1 MKEKKERTE
10 QNRRNVL
17 VIEEIESQNKSTR
30 LVPLPDGKLL
40 VGIVE
45 TSALYVK

>member
-1 MKEKKERTE
+1 MKEKKETIE

-17 VIEEIESQNKSTR
+17 VIEEIESQNKSTL
-30 LVPLPDGKLL
+30 LVPLPDRKLL